1 MELIEEKFE
10 KAVFIVRGLTKKLNN
25 DDLLQLYAFFKQ
37 VREGNISF
45 ERPSILNMRG
55 RAMWGAWN
63 KIKNMSKEDAMIKY
77 IKLAY
82 KLTEL
87 EELKLD

>member
-1 MELIEEKFE
+1 MASNDKFE
-10 KAVFIVRGLTKKLNN
+10 KAVLIVRGLNKKLNN
-25 DDLLQLYAFFKQ
+25 EDILQLYAFFKQ
-37 VREGNISF
+37 AREGNIAF

-63 KIKNMSKEDAMIKY
+63 KIKNMSKEAAMIKY